1 MDKRLPIGSLAW
13 VTKQYRPW
21 TPQQTFLLPPSPTEW
36 LPEGHL
42 VYFIVE
48 LVRELDQRADDLP
61 DEFQRRDL
69 RLRRIREAK
78 AALEKE
84 AAQARAAPLRQLAAV
99 QRRQA
104 EQAFRRHRAQPS
116 CDASLQ
122 VAAAGRRAFITT
134 RR

>member
-1 MDKRLPIGSLAW
+1 MDKRLPIGPLAW
-13 VTKQYRPW
+13 VTKEYRPW

-36 LPEGHL
+36 RPEGHL

-61 DEFQRRDL
+61 DEFQRRDV

-84 AAQARAAPLRQLAAV
+84 AAQARAAPLRQLTAV

-104 EQAFRRHRAQPS
+104 KQALDDTQAQTS

-122 VAAAGRRAFITT
+122 VAAGRRAFITT